1 MVREQRWYGE
11 RILDLAVRA
20 SLHAHERAV
29 VSRVL
34 KRAFA
39 LIELQGE
46 PLHREGRAAARIGV
60 LLGRKGVAEGVAL
73 PRLRQ
78 LVMHDVAV
86 GCDARKK
93 L

>member
-1 MVREQRWYGE
+1 M
-11 RILDLAVRA
+11 IDLAVRA
-20 SLHAHERAV
+20 SLHAHEGAI

-34 KRAFA
+34 KRVLA
-39 LIELQGE
+39 LIELKSE
-46 PLHREGRAAARIGV
+46 PLHGERHTAARIGV

-73 PRLRQ
+73 PGLRQ

>member
-1 MVREQRWYGE
+1 MVRGQWRYGE

-34 KRAFA
+34 KGVFA
-39 LIELQGE
+39 LIELKSE
-46 PLHREGRAAARIGV
+46 PLHRERHTVARIGV

-73 PRLRQ
+73 PGLRQ